1 MKEEDTG
8 EFIRW
13 FSDIDKDSVKV
24 AGGKGANLAE
34 IYNLKL
40 PVPAGFVV
48 TTQGFDHFL
57 TYTEI
62 EHKIKEIIDS
72 VDVDDTSDLE
82 KKSIQIQ
89 KLIEEQEMP
98 KDLKDVIIESYNL
111 LDDNMGM
118 LRDSADKAPEAMKI
132 LKRSI
137 EPSFVAVRSSSTAED
152 LGEASFAG
160 QQESY
165 VNVKGNANLIEA
177 VKKVFASLYTAR
189 AVYYRKKKGFG
200 KVDISIAV
208 IVQKMVDSD
217 KSGVIFSK
225 NPVDYSDDIIIEAV
239 CGLGDGIVSGSIKP
253 DRYVVDRNFEIK
265 KTTILEKKVAFVRD
279 SGGDFKTVPLTA
291 SMSSRQ
297 VLETVEIKKLAQFA
311 LKLEEHYG
319 KPQDIEFAIS
329 GHEIF
334 LLQTR
339 PITTLENKKY
349 RDKSKIEGKQIL
361 TGLAASPGVSSGTV
375 KIVRSLDDLSKI
387 AKGDVLVTEMTNPDM
402 VVAMQRANA
411 IVTDE
416 GGMTA
421 HAAIISR
428 ELGIPCVVGT
438 EMATK
443 SLEDGQEITVDG
455 FEGIVY
461 EGKVGENVSKE
472 VLPVVPT
479 KTKIK
484 VIVDIPNS
492 AERAAK
498 SGIKA
503 IGLTRLEGI
512 IASSKK
518 HPLWYLKNSKLKDYE
533 NLLFEGLDKI
543 AKHFDEIW
551 VRTSDLRTDEFS
563 SLEGS
568 PKKEE
573 NPMLGFHG
581 VRFSLKYP
589 EIFKAELN
597 AIKRISEKGKEVGIM
612 VPQVI
617 YVEEVKKVKEILN
630 EMKFLEAK
638 VGIMVETP
646 AAVIKIK
653 EICDEGIDFV
663 SIGTNDL
670 TQYTFAID
678 RGNEEVQY
686 LYDDLNPAIFAQIR
700 KVIKVCESYNVESSI
715 CGQAGSKKEMVEFL
729 VNEGIKSISVNADMA
744 HEISLLVQ
752 EMEGNKKVEGDVSVK
767 SVRKED
773 HEERKSEKKNS
784 EDEMGKRETK
794 GYYQPSTKETEDGGI
809 FSDKRGEFFFGIPL
823 AESEGRYEKELAEKS
838 GEENKN
844 ELSELARFFGIE

>member
-1 MKEEDTG
+1 MEEEDAG

-40 PVPAGFVV
+40 PVPAGFVI

-57 TYTEI
+57 MYTEI

-89 KLIEEQEMP
+89 ELIEKQEMP
-98 KDLKDVIIESYNL
+98 KDLKNVIIESYGL
-111 LDDNMGM
+111 LDENMGM
-118 LRDSADKAPEAMKI
+118 LRDSASKAPEAMKI
-132 LKRSI
+132 LKRSL

-165 VNVKGNANLIEA
+165 VNIKGNANLIEA

-239 CGLGDGIVSGSIKP
+239 WGLGDGIVSGSIKP
-253 DRYVVDRNFEIK
+253 DRYVVDRNFETK
-265 KTTILEKKVAFVRD
+265 KLTVTDKKVAFVRD
-279 SGGDFKTVPLTA
+279 SGGDFKTVQLTP

-297 VLETVEIKKLAQFA
+297 VLENSEIKKLAQFA

-339 PITTLENKKY
+339 PITTLKNKKY

-361 TGLAASPGVSSGTV
+361 IGLAASPGISSGTV
-375 KIVRSLDDLSKI
+375 KIVRSINDLSKI
-387 AKGDVLVTEMTNPDM
+387 SKGDVLVTEMTNPDM

-438 EMATK
+438 ETATK
-443 SLEDGQEITVDG
+443 TLEDGQEITVDG
-455 FEGIVY
+455 FEGKVY
-461 EGKVGENVSKE
+461 EGKIGENVSKE
-472 VLPVVPT
+472 VLPVVHT

-498 SGIKA
+498 TGIKS

-512 IASSKK
+512 IASSNK
-518 HPLWYLKNSKLKDYE
+518 HPLWYLKNSKLKEYE
-533 NLLFEGLDKI
+533 NLLFDGLDKI
-543 AKHFDEIW
+543 SKHFDEIW

-617 YVEEVKKVKEILN
+617 YVEEVKKVKEILS

-653 EICDEGIDFV
+653 EICDEGIDFA

-686 LYDDLNPAIFAQIR
+686 LYDDLNPAILSQIR

-752 EMEGNKKVEGDVSVK
+752 EMEGNKKSEGK
-767 SVRKED
+767 SSDDGES
-773 HEERKSEKKNS
+773 RKSEKKNS

-794 GYYQPSTKETEDGGI
+794 GYYKPSTKEADDDGGI

-823 AESEGRYEKELAEKS
+823 AESEGRYEKEIAEKNK
-838 GEENKN
+838 EE
-844 ELSELARFFGIE
+844 SSMLAKFFGIE